1 MKKSKDISKFDL
13 DWQVFRV
20 GLKKFDSAREK
31 VNAVLLYFQSHKTRA
46 TQERCANYLEGL
58 SMAYKG
64 RVRTIILAHK
74 EALLEEI
81 VPSLDTPAVTNNYSD
96 YSEKQLKA
104 LASDLLIRAKKW
116 LSKGYRNTELLS
128 FLKGLLEYLKDEERL
143 EVLNTLVAASY
154 GIPNTHKFFF

>member
-31 VNAVLLYFQSHKTRA
+31 VNAVLLYFQSHKTLA

-58 SMAYKG
+58 SMAYK
-64 RVRTIILAHK
+64 RKIRAFILAHK
-74 EALLEEI
+74 DLINEV
-81 VPSLDTPAVTNNYSD
+81 VPSLDTSVVTNNYSD
-96 YSEKQLKA
+96 YSESQLKA

-116 LSKGYRNTELLS
+116 LSKGYRNAELLS
-128 FLKGLLEYLKDEERL
+128 FLKGLLEYLKDERRL

-154 GIPNTHKFFF
+154 DIPNTHKFFF